1 MEAMALGSIVEEVMT
16 DGAII
21 TYSNDGSAQSGVG
34 SYVVQSL
41 TINGKQR
48 ALPTFG
54 KVKILVF
61 LKFHLF
67 FYLNIRLK

>member
-1 MEAMALGSIVEEVMT
+1 MALGSIEEVMT
-16 DGAII
+16 NEAII

-41 TINGKQR
+41 TIDGRQR

-54 KVKILVF
+54 KVKIPIF
-61 LKFHLF
+61 
-67 FYLNIRLK
+67 

>member
-41 TINGKQR
+41 TIDGKQR
-48 ALPTFG
+48 TLPTCG
-54 KVKILVF
+54 KCEIF
-61 LKFHLF
+61 TCLF
-67 FYLNIRLK
+67 SI